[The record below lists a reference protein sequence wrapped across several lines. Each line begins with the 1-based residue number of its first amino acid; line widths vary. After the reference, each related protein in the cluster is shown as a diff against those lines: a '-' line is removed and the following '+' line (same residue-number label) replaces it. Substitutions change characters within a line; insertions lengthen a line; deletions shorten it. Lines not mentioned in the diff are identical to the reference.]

1 MAKKQQKFHVAITAS
16 EKTRIGGMLQQVQK
30 GELLIYGVAYHRYQY
45 ANEEAEDL
53 YDYDIDEVYF
63 KNKKTGNFEPLPL
76 SLIEMIAGVDNVK
89 ELEHFH
95 GPCLKQAI
103 EAFSKE
109 IGKEDA
115 AMNFDYSKISAA

>member
-16 EKTRIGGMLQQVQK
+16 EKTRINGLLQQVQK
-30 GELLIYGVAYHRYQY
+30 GELLIYGVAYFYS
-45 ANEEAEDL
+45 NEEPDNQ

-63 KNKKTGNFEPLPL
+63 KNKKTGNFEPIPL
-76 SLIEMIAGVDNVK
+76 SLIEMIAGVDSLK
-89 ELEHFH
+89 ELDHFH
-95 GPCLKQAI
+95 EPCLKQAV

-109 IGKEDA
+109 CENEEA